1 MPVLQSGI
9 PGGIEPQYDR
19 TCPRHQAAVNTVFDL
34 RAPSRDVGRKRDRA
48 WPNPR
53 ICGNAAFIGEQAI
66 TPGSL
71 CMTSSLMRASVPR
84 HAIYRAKV
92 ATNCRMN
99 ELLLR
104 RQFLQRV
111 HEGVKIHR

>member
-1 MPVLQSGI
+1 
-9 PGGIEPQYDR
+9 
-19 TCPRHQAAVNTVFDL
+19 
-34 RAPSRDVGRKRDRA
+34 
-48 WPNPR
+48 
-53 ICGNAAFIGEQAI
+53 
-66 TPGSL
+66 
-71 CMTSSLMRASVPR
+71 MTSSLMRASVPR